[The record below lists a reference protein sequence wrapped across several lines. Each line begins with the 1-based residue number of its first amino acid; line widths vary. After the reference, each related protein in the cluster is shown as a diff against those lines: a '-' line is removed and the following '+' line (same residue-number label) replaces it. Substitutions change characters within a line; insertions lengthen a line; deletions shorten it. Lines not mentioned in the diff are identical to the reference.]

1 MIFVNLTMIS
11 FLDISTDKNH
21 VSPRL
26 SHTNVQVLNYLLR
39 SGIFMSEDGQLRAA
53 PLILDYKPLSRIFQD
68 ISQAIRAG
76 NSRLARID
84 VSKPGFLARRD
95 LPPVTQPVPQILP
108 QVALPLPQ
116 ALPNAATIPAEEV
129 TSSRLSLEEEIDKF
143 HFEEEKSL
151 RAPLINISNAEGESD
166 KNSGIHTPN
175 LVITRPDDLDE
186 EEDSIVLN
194 KGNKSLRELM
204 AARGKEST
212 LKATPKSQVP
222 PPPSQIS
229 TDLGLKPNFD
239 LKKKRLVEMLEEGE
253 MDPWKGT
260 KQQKVV
266 PDTRDRRSQSVDS
279 REEQHKVDVCMT
291 QRTWSH
297 RLEVDG
303 ASIPWGASVREFQKG
318 RAGYIAEALEQP
330 LLRPKDMDAYRR
342 FTQNDLFLSLKRD
355 LAMVSYSSTYEL
367 KC

>member
-1 MIFVNLTMIS
+1 M
-11 FLDISTDKNH
+11 
-21 VSPRL
+21 
-26 SHTNVQVLNYLLR
+26 
-39 SGIFMSEDGQLRAA
+39 
-53 PLILDYKPLSRIFQD
+53 
-68 ISQAIRAG
+68 
-76 NSRLARID
+76 ARID
-84 VSKPGFLARRD
+84 VSKLGFLARRN
-95 LPPVTQPVPQILP
+95 LPLVTQPVPHVLP

-151 RAPLINISNAEGESD
+151 RAPLINISNAEGESN

-222 PPPSQIS
+222 LPPPQIP
-229 TDLGLKPNFD
+229 TDLGLKPNLD
-239 LKKKRLVEMLEEGE
+239 LKNKRPIETLKEGKVGLR
-253 MDPWKGT
+253 KGT

-266 PDTRDRRSQSVDS
+266 PDTRDKRS
-279 REEQHKVDVCMT
+279 
-291 QRTWSH
+291 
-297 RLEVDG
+297 
-303 ASIPWGASVREFQKG
+303 
-318 RAGYIAEALEQP
+318 
-330 LLRPKDMDAYRR
+330 
-342 FTQNDLFLSLKRD
+342 
-355 LAMVSYSSTYEL
+355 
-367 KC
+367 